1 MAFTQGNRP
10 LSVKTPLGPDN
21 LLLIGFQGL
30 DSMSRPFSYQL
41 DLLAENATDIP
52 FDKLLGGNCTVT
64 FRWGMDNS
72 KKRFFNGICSR
83 ISQGSRDSIFTQYHM
98 EIVPSLWLLSRKAQS
113 RIFQHMSVPDILK
126 KVLTGLKV
134 TWKLQGTFEPRDYCV
149 QYRETDFNFMSRL
162 MEEEGIFYF
171 FKHED
176 GSHEM
181 FVGNHPG
188 AYLTVDP
195 QPAVPFEEKLGGPRD
210 ELRVLAWEK
219 TQEVRSGKYTLWDH
233 SFELPD
239 KNLEADKL
247 ILDSVSVGSIT
258 HKLKVASNDK
268 LEIYDFPGEYAQRF
282 DGIDKGGG
290 EQPAELQK
298 IFEDNKRTVEIR
310 MQEEAVHSLEIQGRG
325 NCRQFVS
332 GHKFTLERHFNA
344 NGEYLLTGVTHSAR
358 SASSD
363 FVAGESQTTFATGFT
378 CIPVALPF
386 RPVRKTPK
394 PLIQGTQSAVVVGP
408 ADEEI
413 FTDKY
418 SRVKVQFPWDREGKK
433 NEDSSCWIRVTT
445 LWAGKQWGMIHIPRI
460 GQEVLVSFLEG
471 DPDQPIIVGSVY
483 NADMMPPG
491 NLPQSKVGSGV
502 KSRSTLKGTPD
513 NFNAIEFDDTKGK
526 EALWI
531 HAEKDQH
538 VEVENDESVSVGHN
552 RSTTIGHDDTLTI
565 QNIQKTV
572 VKKGMSMLAV
582 EADNRVVI
590 VDQQY
595 FLQAKSIKEIAS
607 EEIQI
612 KADDFYDVRVD
623 DNYIGINNKGDI
635 GANGKSRVG
644 LVVGDN
650 HVVLNKDGSIELK
663 ADSKIT
669 LGVGTSSITMTTDSV
684 TIDATSVTI
693 KGKSVSSTADGTNT
707 IKGMT
712 VQIN

>member
-1 MAFTQGNRP
+1 MATYTQGNRP
-10 LSVKTPLGPDN
+10 LSVKTPLGPDK
-21 LLLIGFQGL
+21 LLLIGFHGVDAISQ
-30 DSMSRPFSYQL
+30 PFSYRL

-52 FDKLLGGNCTVT
+52 FDKLLGQPCTVT
-64 FRWGMDNS
+64 FRWDMDNS
-72 KKRFFNGICSR
+72 KQRFFNGICAR
-83 ISQGSRDSIFTQYHM
+83 VSQGPRDAIFTQYHI
-98 EIVPSLWLLSRKAQS
+98 ELVPAAWLLTRKAQS
-113 RIFQHMSVPDILK
+113 RIFQHMSVQDILK
-126 KVLTGLKV
+126 KVLTGIKV
-134 TWKLQGTFEPRDYCV
+134 TWKLQGSFEPRDYCV

-181 FVGNHPG
+181 IVGNHPG
-188 AYLTVDP
+188 AHLTVDP
-195 QPAVPFEEKLGGPRD
+195 QPTVPFEEKLGGPRD
-210 ELRVLAWEK
+210 ELRIVAWEK
-219 TQEVRSGKYTLWDH
+219 IQEVRSGKYTLWDH
-233 SFELPD
+233 SFELPYQ
-239 KNLEADKL
+239 NLEADKL
-247 ILDSVSVGSIT
+247 IQDSVSVGGVS
-258 HKLKVASNDK
+258 HKLKVANNDK

-290 EQPAELQK
+290 DQPAELQK
-298 IFEDNKRTVEIR
+298 IFQDNKRTVEIR

-332 GHKFTLERHFNA
+332 GHKFSLERHFNA
-344 NGEYLLTGVTHSAR
+344 NGDYVLTSVSLVAQ

-363 FVAGESQTTFATGFT
+363 YFSGESQMSFATGFT

-386 RPVRKTPK
+386 RPPRRTPK
-394 PLIQGTQSAVVVGP
+394 PLVQGTQSAVVVGP

-433 NEDSSCWIRVTT
+433 NQDSSCWIRVTT

-491 NLPQSKVGSGV
+491 NLPPSKIGSGV

-538 VEVENDESVSVGHN
+538 IEVEHDETHTVGVDRKKSIGRNEQSSIGKNRTETVGEDEKISIGGNRSETVEKNETITVGGDRTMSVGGKE
-552 RSTTIGHDDTLTI
+552 SLEVSKDI
-565 QNIQKTV
+565 QWNIT
-572 VKKGMSMLAV
+572 
-582 EADNRVVI
+582 ADEKIQVGGDSKV
-590 VDQQY
+590 
-595 FLQAKSIKEIAS
+595 EIAKNAS
-607 EEIQI
+607 ME
-612 KADDFYDVRVD
+612 V
-623 DNYIGINNKGDI
+623 
-635 GANGKSRVG
+635 GKKFS
-644 LVVGDN
+644 LTAEDE
-650 HVVLNKDGSIELK
+650 IELK
-663 ADSKIT
+663 TGSAT
-669 LGVGTSSITMTTDSV
+669 LLMKKDGTIEIEGNDIS
-684 TIDATSVTI
+684 I
-693 KGKSVSSTADGTNT
+693 KGSGKINVKAGGDIA
-707 IKGMT
+707 IKGSKVAT
-712 VQIN
+712 N